1 MNLNRLQGQYGRIK
15 KSKRVGR
22 GCGSGKGMHTTG
34 RGTKGQLART
44 GGKPPFG
51 HEGGQEPLFKRLPQI
66 GGFKSLRPKD
76 IVTVSLRDLNRFD
89 NNSIVLP
96 KDLVAKK
103 IIKKLPK
110 DGVKI
115 LANGELE
122 KKLTLVGFLASK
134 SALEILTKGG
144 SKILESD
151 QSEESHK

>member
-1 MNLNRLQGQYGRIK
+1 MNLSRLQGQYGRIK

-76 IVTVSLRDLNRFD
+76 IATISLKDLNQFDNGSVVLPRDLVDRK
-89 NNSIVLP
+89 IL
-96 KDLVAKK
+96 KK
-103 IIKKLPK
+103 FPK

-115 LANGELE
+115 LANGTLE
-122 KKLTLVGFLASK
+122 KKLTLAGFLASK
-134 SALEILTKGG
+134 SALEKLIKGG
-144 SKILESD
+144 SKVQESG
-151 QSEESHK
+151 QNKESHK